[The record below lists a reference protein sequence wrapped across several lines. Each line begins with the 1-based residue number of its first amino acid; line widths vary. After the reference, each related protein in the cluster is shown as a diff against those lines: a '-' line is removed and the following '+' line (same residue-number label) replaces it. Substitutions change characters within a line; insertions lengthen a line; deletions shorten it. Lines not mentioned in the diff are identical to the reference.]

1 VKVTSKMLARAAY
14 EADVKALD
22 AQSDEEGDELQVF
35 ESDDDNDD
43 EEGEG
48 DNMTVEP
55 TVKWSSKGKA
65 KAQNLEE
72 IPSAPGL
79 RLSSKASTSG
89 KKRGRAAIDPF
100 TGTSQ
105 TSNILNV
112 GSENLISTFA
122 RTGLEE
128 DPSAAS
134 SNTSPKKKKS
144 RSSDAANLQGSSAP
158 QKQSDDGIEKKKSR
172 KSKKKEKH

>member
-1 VKVTSKMLARAAY
+1 MLARAAY

-22 AQSDEEGDELQVF
+22 AQSNEEGDELQVF

-65 KAQNLEE
+65 KAQSLEE
-72 IPSAPGL
+72 IPSTPGL

-89 KKRGRAAIDPF
+89 NKRGRAAIDPF

-105 TSNILNV
+105 TSNIPRV
-112 GSENLISTFA
+112 GSENLISTLHVQALKKTHLLHLQTPAPRRRNPDLQTQPTFKGTQ
-122 RTGLEE
+122 R
-128 DPSAAS
+128 
-134 SNTSPKKKKS
+134 PKC
-144 RSSDAANLQGSSAP
+144 NPTMG
-158 QKQSDDGIEKKKSR
+158 
-172 KSKKKEKH
+172 